1 MFSTKQKELAVQMW
15 EEVKDRIEEDPD
27 LEVDFFKLRF
37 CKTHGLKWKCNCI
50 LCEEYHG
57 RPCSSECPLMRK
69 AMKEHGDE
77 MKEQG
82 INCGC
87 SNKIASD
94 YAIALDLD
102 RYFNK
107 GNYSFEKR
115 QKAIDNIIKAIKEA

>member
-27 LEVDFFKLRF
+27 YDVDLLKLWF
-37 CKTHGLKWKCNCI
+37 CKAHEIQWKYNCI
-50 LCEEYHG
+50 LCEEYYG

-69 AMKEHGDE
+69 AMEEHGDY
-77 MKEQG
+77 MKKHD

-87 SNKIASD
+87 SNRVASD

-102 RYFNK
+102 RNFNR
-107 GNYSFEKR
+107 GNYTLEKR